1 MVIFHSFLYVYQR
14 VNQRIELNPVTIHII
29 LSTIFHSPDSLG
41 STVHHL
47 VATGDTTTNHQQ
59 RKIPWNHQVAEGL
72 PGIHQRFFLC
82 SRESRKRFLRFFPWK
97 WFRKKC
103 FFQNYIPTITAVK
116 TWCDSETSWLIAQAW
131 WKIWKPG
138 ELKKL
143 GENLVKSPGFHQ
155 KKQRSVLHLQ
165 N

>member
-41 STVHHL
+41 STVHHF

-72 PGIHQRFFLC
+72 PGIHQRFFFVF
-82 SRESRKRFLRFFPWK
+82 K
-97 WFRKKC
+97 
-103 FFQNYIPTITAVK
+103 
-116 TWCDSETSWLIAQAW
+116 
-131 WKIWKPG
+131 G
-138 ELKKL
+138 E
-143 GENLVKSPGFHQ
+143 
-155 KKQRSVLHLQ
+155 
-165 N
+165 